1 MMVDDKT
8 KRDFQDRDRVSDED
22 EYEVRHFAEQNGLT
36 IEQTMMLIRK
46 HGGSREVLTRAARQL
61 RERGTSEA
69 G

>member
-8 KRDFQDRDRVSDED
+8 KRDFQGRDRVSADD

-46 HGGSREVLTRAARQL
+46 HGDSPEVLTRAARQL

>member
-8 KRDFQDRDRVSDED
+8 KRDFQDRDRVSSDD

-46 HGGSREVLTRAARQL
+46 HGDSREMLTRAARQL

>member
-8 KRDFQDRDRVSDED
+8 KRDFQDRDRVSAED

>member
-1 MMVDDKT
+1 MTDDKT
-8 KRDFQDRDRVSDED
+8 KRDFRDRDRVSADE

-36 IEQTMMLIRK
+36 TQQAMELIKK
-46 HGGSREVLTRAARQL
+46 HGNGRDVLTRAAREL